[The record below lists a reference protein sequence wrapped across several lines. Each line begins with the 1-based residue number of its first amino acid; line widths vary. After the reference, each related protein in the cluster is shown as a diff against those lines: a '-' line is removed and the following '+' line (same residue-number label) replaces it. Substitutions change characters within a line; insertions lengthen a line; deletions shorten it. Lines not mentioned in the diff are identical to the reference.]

1 MKKVKGSLTVEAA
14 IMIPLLL
21 FLIVTAI
28 NGGVELYLECQNMVT
43 ELESEEKTDAVRLFY
58 LWNGIGDMIGD
69 GDSIY

>member
-1 MKKVKGSLTVEAA
+1 
-14 IMIPLLL
+14 MIPLLL

-28 NGGVELYLECQNMVT
+28 NGGVELYLECQNMVA